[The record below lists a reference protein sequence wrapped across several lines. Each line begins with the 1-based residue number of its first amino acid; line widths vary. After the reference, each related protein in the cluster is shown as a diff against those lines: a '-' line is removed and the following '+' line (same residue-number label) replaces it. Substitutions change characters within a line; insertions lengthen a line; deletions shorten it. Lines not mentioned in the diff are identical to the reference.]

1 MSGFPAGGQLA
12 VKLDDDAVLLKD
24 LAIGDDGRVSGTV
37 TVPTG
42 TAPGDGR
49 WLRFLAPQT
58 SVRSENLTVTGD
70 APPPGP
76 SPTTDPAP
84 SPKPTE
90 SAPAAVPKV
99 RLTDSGVT
107 AGDKVTFTLS
117 GFVRGQSVT
126 AKLDDEEIIGQWP
139 STGADGSFTGTV
151 TVPSDATKGA
161 HRLRFLAPN
170 PSTSLRADFT
180 VTTGSASGS
189 DGTTGSSGGN
199 AAGSSGTPVPAASG
213 APASASTSRGATAE
227 VTASQVEAGGQIHFK
242 VTKFPAGQTVTV
254 KFDDEEILGQW
265 KADTAGAY
273 EGDVTIP
280 ADTSAGAHWL
290 RFLAP
295 SPSTTL
301 RVDITASVPGTA
313 AVVSD
318 NAQAAATTPLATDA
332 TTTAASA
339 ANSASYAT
347 IAWSAAAA
355 AAGGAG
361 GAGGA
366 GATVLLTVRRR
377 AGGPAAQA

>member
-1 MSGFPAGGQLA
+1 M
-12 VKLDDDAVLLKD
+12 
-24 LAIGDDGRVSGTV
+24 
-37 TVPTG
+37 
-42 TAPGDGR
+42 
-49 WLRFLAPQT
+49 
-58 SVRSENLTVTGD
+58 
-70 APPPGP
+70 
-76 SPTTDPAP
+76 
-84 SPKPTE
+84 
-90 SAPAAVPKV
+90 
-99 RLTDSGVT
+99 
-107 AGDKVTFTLS
+107 
-117 GFVRGQSVT
+117 
-126 AKLDDEEIIGQWP
+126 
-139 STGADGSFTGTV
+139 
-151 TVPSDATKGA
+151 
-161 HRLRFLAPN
+161 
-170 PSTSLRADFT
+170 
-180 VTTGSASGS
+180 
-189 DGTTGSSGGN
+189 
-199 AAGSSGTPVPAASG
+199 
-213 APASASTSRGATAE
+213 
-227 VTASQVEAGGQIHFK
+227 
-242 VTKFPAGQTVTV
+242 
-254 KFDDEEILGQW
+254 
-265 KADTAGAY
+265 
-273 EGDVTIP
+273 TIP

>member
-1 MSGFPAGGQLA
+1 MIPASPPHTPAPATAASRPRLGRLASLAAGATLGLGALAAPLAGAGSAGAEATDPVTLVADASAPSVTPGSTSVKAGGEVAFTVSGFPAGGQLA

-273 EGDVTIP
+273 EGT
-280 ADTSAGAHWL
+280 
-290 RFLAP
+290 
-295 SPSTTL
+295 
-301 RVDITASVPGTA
+301 
-313 AVVSD
+313 
-318 NAQAAATTPLATDA
+318 
-332 TTTAASA
+332 
-339 ANSASYAT
+339 
-347 IAWSAAAA
+347 
-355 AAGGAG
+355 
-361 GAGGA
+361 
-366 GATVLLTVRRR
+366 
-377 AGGPAAQA
+377 